1 MLLDSDELKR
11 TRRFNSLGKEEGMA
25 FYRPTKHNSLFFIS
39 SSENSPKFQATEVQ
53 EKRFSSSHGGAVN
66 PASMQIQNSS
76 TIDRSDHLTV
86 RSVSEEQ
93 QSWVSGYAKA
103 NTCLLST
110 HLPKL
115 HSLALIQTV
124 IASFNLEWL

>member
-11 TRRFNSLGKEEGMA
+11 RRRFNSLGKEEEMA

-53 EKRFSSSHGGAVN
+53 EKRLSSSRGEAVN
-66 PASMQIQNSS
+66 SASMQIENSS

-93 QSWVSGYAKA
+93 QSWVSGYSEV
-103 NTCLLST
+103 NT
-110 HLPKL
+110 
-115 HSLALIQTV
+115 
-124 IASFNLEWL
+124 

>member
-11 TRRFNSLGKEEGMA
+11 RRRFNSLGKEEEMA

-39 SSENSPKFQATEVQ
+39 SSENSQKFQPTEVQ
-53 EKRFSSSHGGAVN
+53 EKLNSHETEHS
-66 PASMQIQNSS
+66 PAQGHQNSS
-76 TIDRSDHLTV
+76 TVDRSDHLTV

-93 QSWVSGYAKA
+93 QSWVSGYSKA

-115 HSLALIQTV
+115 HSLIVIQTV